1 MLKNGP
7 SFCNSRY
14 GGMFHA
20 VVANN
25 MIERAQGL
33 IVEGLNHGKS
43 GSYTYVLAAV
53 CFVYT
58 ADN

>member
-1 MLKNGP
+1 
-7 SFCNSRY
+7 
-14 GGMFHA
+14 MFHA